1 MTSVVGHV
9 FNLDFAPEY
18 QNWEKTDCVDLFAAK
33 TIHKEASGGVIR
45 HLRDVGKNVFV
56 LFTAV
61 GDSVATTLFSGWIA
75 IARVRTFALKCC
87 RA

>member
-18 QNWEKTDCVDLFAAK
+18 QNWEKTDCLDLFSAK

-45 HLRDVGKNVFV
+45 HLRDVGKNVYG
-56 LFTAV
+56 LGCGR
-61 GDSVATTLFSGWIA
+61 GDS
-75 IARVRTFALKCC
+75 
-87 RA
+87 

>member
-18 QNWEKTDCVDLFAAK
+18 QNWEKTYFLDLFSAK

-45 HLRDVGKNVFV
+45 HLRDVGKNVYG
-56 LFTAV
+56 LGCGR
-61 GDSVATTLFSGWIA
+61 GDP
-75 IARVRTFALKCC
+75 
-87 RA
+87 